1 MRLVQGR
8 LVRGRLDR
16 RAPSRPIEDDALR
29 VSGFAGDGFAPAK
42 VNLFLHV
49 GPLDA
54 DGYHPVAS
62 LMSFADVGDRLR
74 LTPAETFSF
83 GLEGDF
89 ADALAGENPA
99 GNLVWRAAQ
108 RLLSRA
114 DAPAPP
120 LRLILD
126 KALPVAAGLGGG
138 SSDAGAALKLLRD
151 ALGLAVDDQA
161 LLDIAAELGADGPAC
176 LVARPVIGEGR
187 GDRLSPAPAMPPLPA
202 VLVNPRRACSTGQ
215 VYRAF
220 DALASAES
228 GADMPRLAETYDSVA
243 SVVAR
248 LADCRNDL
256 EPPALGVCPEIAEV
270 LAMLRAAP
278 QTRLARL
285 SGSGATCFALCDT
298 SSEAEALAAIVTHQ
312 RPHWWVRAC
321 RLGGPW

>member
-1 MRLVQGR
+1 M
-8 LVRGRLDR
+8 
-16 RAPSRPIEDDALR
+16 S
-29 VSGFAGDGFAPAK
+29 GFAPAK

-62 LMSFADVGDRLR
+62 LMSFADVGDGLS
-74 LTPAETFSF
+74 LTPADAFCF
-83 GLEGDF
+83 GLEGEF
-89 ADALAGENPA
+89 AQALAGEDPA

-108 RLLSRA
+108 RLLTRA
-114 DAPAPP
+114 NAPP
-120 LRLILD
+120 PRLRLTLD

-151 ALGLAVDDQA
+151 TLELAVDDDG
-161 LLDIAAELGADGPAC
+161 LLGIAAELGADGPAC
-176 LVARPVIGEGR
+176 LVARPIIGEGR
-187 GDRLSPAPAMPPLPA
+187 GDRLSPAPAMPPLPT
-202 VLVNPRRACSTGQ
+202 VLVNPRRPCSTGQ

-220 DALASAES
+220 DALAAADS
-228 GADMPRLAETYDSVA
+228 GADMPRLAETYDSVG
-243 SVVAR
+243 SVVAL

-256 EPPALGVCPEIAEV
+256 EPPALGVCPEIAQV
-270 LAMLRAAP
+270 LATLRAAP

-298 SSEAEALAAIVTHQ
+298 SEEAEVLAADLSRQ
-312 RPHWWVRAC
+312 RPDWWVRPC

>member
-1 MRLVQGR
+1 MRLKSK
-8 LVRGRLDR
+8 L
-16 RAPSRPIEDDALR
+16 RA
-29 VSGFAGDGFAPAK
+29 VGFAPAK

-49 GPLDA
+49 GPIDG

-74 LTPAETFSF
+74 LTPADRFSF
-83 GLEGDF
+83 GLEGAF
-89 ADALAGENPA
+89 ADALAGEDPT

-108 RLLSRA
+108 RLLTLA
-114 DAPAPP
+114 DARAPP
-120 LRLILD
+120 FRLILD

-161 LLDIAAELGADGPAC
+161 LQDIAAELGADGPAC
-176 LVARPVIGEGR
+176 LAARPVIGEGR
-187 GDRLSPAPAMPPLPA
+187 GDRLSPAPAMPPLAA
-202 VLVNPRRACSTGQ
+202 VLVNPRRPCSTGQ

-220 DALASAES
+220 DALGAPES
-228 GADMPRLAETYDSVA
+228 GADMPRLAKRYDSVA
-243 SVVAR
+243 AVVAT
-248 LADCRNDL
+248 LLDCRNDL

-270 LAMLRAAP
+270 LAALRGAP

-298 SSEAEALAAIVTHQ
+298 SGEAEALAAGLSDR
-312 RPHWWVRAC
+312 RPDWWSRAC
-321 RLGGPW
+321 RLGGPWPDEPGD

>member
-1 MRLVQGR
+1 MRLTSK
-8 LVRGRLDR
+8 VR
-16 RAPSRPIEDDALR
+16 AA
-29 VSGFAGDGFAPAK
+29 GFAPAK

-49 GPLDA
+49 GAVDA

-62 LMSFADVGDRLR
+62 LMSFADVGDRLS
-74 LTPAETFSF
+74 LTPADSFSF
-83 GLEGDF
+83 GVEGEF
-89 ADALAGENPA
+89 ADALAGEDPA

-108 RLLSRA
+108 RLLSLA
-114 DAPAPP
+114 EAPAPP
-120 LRLILD
+120 LRLTLD

-151 ALGLAVDDQA
+151 SLGLAVDDQA
-161 LLDIAAELGADGPAC
+161 LQDIAADLGADGPAC

-220 DALASAES
+220 DALAASES
-228 GADMPRLAETYDSVA
+228 GADLPRLAERYDSVA
-243 SVVAR
+243 AVVAM
-248 LADCRNDL
+248 LSQCRNDL

-270 LAMLRAAP
+270 LAALRAAP

-285 SGSGATCFALCDT
+285 SGSGATCFALCET
-298 SSEAEALAAIVTHQ
+298 LSEADALAAELSDQ
-312 RPHWWVRAC
+312 RPDWWIRAC
-321 RLGGPW
+321 RLGGPWADSP

>member
-1 MRLVQGR
+1 M
-8 LVRGRLDR
+8 
-16 RAPSRPIEDDALR
+16 R

-62 LMSFADVGDRLR
+62 LMSFADVGDHLR

-89 ADALAGENPA
+89 SAALAGEDPA

-202 VLVNPRRACSTGQ
+202 VLVNPRLPCSTGQ

-220 DALASAES
+220 DALAPPKS
-228 GADMPRLAETYDSVA
+228 GADMPRLAERYDSVA
-243 SVVAR
+243 AVVALLKR
-248 LADCRNDL
+248 CRNDL
-256 EPPALGVCPEIAEV
+256 EGPALGVCPKIAEV
-270 LAMLRAAP
+270 LAMLQVWP
-278 QTRLARL
+278 ETLLARL
-285 SGSGATCFALCDT
+285 SGSGATCFALCETLADAE
-298 SSEAEALAAIVTHQ
+298 SLAAMLSEA
-312 RPHWWVRAC
+312 RPGWWVRPC